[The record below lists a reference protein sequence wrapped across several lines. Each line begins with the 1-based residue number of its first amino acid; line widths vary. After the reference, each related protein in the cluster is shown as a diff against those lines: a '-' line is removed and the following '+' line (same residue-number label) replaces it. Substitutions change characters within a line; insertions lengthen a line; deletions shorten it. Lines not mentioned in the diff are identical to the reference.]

1 MITIEIAGIPI
12 AINSRYIIEKQQYNG
27 YITEKQPLEI
37 VTASDDEMRL
47 EGTDVSA
54 YTEQLCILRKIA
66 LLCVNYS
73 AFLFHAAVIDVDGQG
88 IAFAAQSGTGKTTRV
103 LLWKKAMG
111 DRVKVVNG
119 DKPIL
124 RFMDDGLYA
133 FGTPWMGK
141 ERLGENTSVLM
152 KAVCFIERGDMVELR
167 QLTPKEAVPK
177 LFTQTLIPKDAER
190 LKVFL
195 TLMERFAQAIPFY
208 LLTCNQD
215 REDPQTLWSK
225 ILNK

>member
-12 AINSRYIIEKQQYNG
+12 AINSRYNIEKQQYNG

-37 VTASDDEMRL
+37 VTASDEEIRS
-47 EGTDVSA
+47 EGTIVSA

-66 LLCVNYS
+66 LLCVNHS

-141 ERLGENTSVLM
+141 ERLGEDTSVLM
-152 KAVCFIERGDMVELR
+152 KAVCFIERGDMVELHR
-167 QLTPKEAVPK
+167 LTPKEAVPR
-177 LFTQTLIPKDAER
+177 LFTQMLIPKDAEH

-215 REDPQTLWSK
+215 QEDPQTLWTE

>member
-12 AINSRYIIEKQQYNG
+12 AIDSRFNIEAQQYNG
-27 YITEKQPLEI
+27 YLTEKQPLEI
-37 VTASDDEMRL
+37 VTTSDEEIRL
-47 EGTDVSA
+47 ECTVVSA

-66 LLCVNYS
+66 LLCMDYN
-73 AFLFHAAVIDVDGQG
+73 AFLLHAAVIDVDGQG
-88 IAFAAQSGTGKTTRV
+88 IAFAARSGTGKTTRV
-103 LLWKKAMG
+103 LLWKKALG

-124 RFMDDGLYA
+124 RFMEDGLYA

-141 ERLGENTSVLM
+141 ERLGENTSVQM
-152 KAVCFIERGDMVELR
+152 KAVCFIERGDTVALCR
-167 QLTPKEAVPK
+167 LAPKETVPR
-177 LFTQTLIPKDAER
+177 LFNQILIPKDAAR

-195 TLMERFAQAIPFY
+195 MLMERFAQPIPFY
-208 LLTCNQD
+208 LLTCNKDQ
-215 REDPQTLWSK
+215 EDPQTLWTE